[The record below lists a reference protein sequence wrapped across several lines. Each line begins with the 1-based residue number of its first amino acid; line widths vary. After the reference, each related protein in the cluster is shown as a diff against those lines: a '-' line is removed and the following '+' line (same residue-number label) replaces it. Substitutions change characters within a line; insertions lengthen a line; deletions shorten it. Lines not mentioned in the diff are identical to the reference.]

1 MWTRMCAVCPPL
13 EFGCVLSGGV
23 FLMSLSSPVTECKGM
38 EENLQQNKREDR
50 RKKLTVEVIHVNS
63 STSMENQCAQQ

>member
-1 MWTRMCAVCPPL
+1 M
-13 EFGCVLSGGV
+13 
-23 FLMSLSSPVTECKGM
+23 TECKGM
-38 EENLQQNKREDR
+38 EENLQQDKREDR